1 MTSRPDKRTMEHAK
15 ASGIVRDNV
24 AGTSFIP
31 ATQRADGTWRKART
45 VKDGYTPPEDIG
57 KFVCSAEKAHRER
70 VQYVPGSSRL
80 RNPNAVST
88 ANFVEYD
95 PIAAAKGFTEL
106 PPEQSKAAK
115 KNAKKKAAK
124 ARKNAEAHKAENEIV
139 EDIAAVVACL
149 DKAKI
154 EDTKSEEK
162 VDLGSLSADEKSK
175 QVKKRNKLLR
185 QIEELEAKKDAGEE
199 LTPDQKIKIDRKQI
213 VLDELN
219 QLQN

>member
-1 MTSRPDKRTMEHAK
+1 M
-15 ASGIVRDNV
+15 
-24 AGTSFIP
+24 
-31 ATQRADGTWRKART
+31 
-45 VKDGYTPPEDIG
+45 KDGYVPPEDIG

-88 ANFVEYD
+88 SNFVEYD

-124 ARKNAEAHKAENEIV
+124 ARKNAEAKKAENEVV
-139 EDIAAVVACL
+139 EDIAAVVAGL

-154 EDTKSEEK
+154 DDKKPEEK
-162 VDLGSLSADEKSK
+162 VDLSSLPTEEKTK

-185 QIEELEAKKDAGEE
+185 QIEELEAKKESGEE

-213 VLDELN
+213 VLDELK